1 VSSKRARARAQLVDQ
16 FKKCLLDVL
25 KGNGELAQ
33 NFEWDDADRAL
44 IRRWADDCTDNPEFA
59 SLLETIESDAR
70 KLSRR
75 ATTVLIFQDLIW
87 YTVTAW
93 QTAKGV
99 KSGND
104 LIELERQRRR
114 KDLLN
119 LADAADALAKY
130 YRDNAEYLLGA
141 EKLLMPL
148 LKGVEIRLV
157 RPEIKTT
164 SPPPVYSFQVFQH
177 LIPEL
182 YERQAEMLRG
192 RARWGEPVSTTV
204 VSRKAER
211 RVLKAFL
218 HRITEHLSAL
228 CGTQADGLPHRK
240 IIAML
245 ANICFPCDAVVDED
259 VRTMLTDR
267 RARGSAR

>member
-1 VSSKRARARAQLVDQ
+1 
-16 FKKCLLDVL
+16 
-25 KGNGELAQ
+25 
-33 NFEWDDADRAL
+33 
-44 IRRWADDCTDNPEFA
+44 
-59 SLLETIESDAR
+59 
-70 KLSRR
+70 
-75 ATTVLIFQDLIW
+75 
-87 YTVTAW
+87 
-93 QTAKGV
+93 
-99 KSGND
+99 
-104 LIELERQRRR
+104 
-114 KDLLN
+114 
-119 LADAADALAKY
+119 
-130 YRDNAEYLLGA
+130 
-141 EKLLMPL
+141 MPL

-177 LIPEL
+177 LIAEL
-182 YERQAEMLRG
+182 YERQAEMLRC

-204 VSRKAER
+204 VSRKTER

-245 ANICFPCDAVVDED
+245 ANICFPDEAVVDED